1 MVVWLK
7 IESWVIG
14 KGGTKREGRKWGGCV
29 GEKVWELLSFVALV
43 CFECISTAVVEG
55 ACVRDYKGLRV
66 CTVGTVG

>member
-1 MVVWLK
+1 VG
-7 IESWVIG
+7 WVCGG
-14 KGGTKREGRKWGGCV
+14 KGMGADEFCG
-29 GEKVWELLSFVALV
+29 FVALV